1 MPASAWSATWL
12 SGALPLLDPAERVEF
27 NLNLVGQLSPALSTS
42 TEFTIQVKP
51 NVGATVNINRTT
63 PAVLTEIVNL
73 Q

>member
-1 MPASAWSATWL
+1 M
-12 SGALPLLDPAERVEF
+12 LDPAERVEF